1 MNHTKD
7 RSGGRRMFRLEC
19 LEDRNLLSTFPTFT
33 RFIVPAPHP
42 PLPNAAVI
50 KGSLNLVRA
59 SDGLYTGTQPGRLS
73 YSGNG
78 MSSPANFG
86 NVTFGMQQTET
97 PQKGTAVP
105 TTKITLG
112 RAVLT
117 SRFGEQVQINYNG
130 QETLPRHQQHPITLA
145 GTINSGTGRFIGAA
159 GTFFATGRVV
169 NANTFALN
177 FTLTPIYKV
186 I

>member
-1 MNHTKD
+1 MNRTKD
-7 RSGGRRMFRLEC
+7 RSRGRRTFRLEC
-19 LEDRNLLSTFPTFT
+19 LEDRNLLSTFPTIT
-33 RFIVPAPHP
+33 RFIVPQPHP
-42 PLPNAAVI
+42 PLPQAAVI
-50 KGSLNLVRA
+50 KGTLNLNRA

-78 MSSPANFG
+78 LASPASMG
-86 NVTFGMQQTET
+86 NLTFGMQQTET
-97 PQKGTAVP
+97 PQTGAAVP

-117 SRFGEQVQINYNG
+117 GRFGEQVQINYNG
-130 QETLPRHQQHPITLA
+130 QETFPRHQQHPITLT
-145 GTINSGTGRFIGAA
+145 GTINSGTGRFIGAT

-177 FTLTPIYKV
+177 FTLTPKYKAV
-186 I
+186 